1 MHDALAQLRVQDIDT
16 SVEFL
21 GTRVRLPIFVS
32 CMTGGSEEGF
42 RANRELARAA
52 GEAGVPVG
60 MGSIRILFD
69 HPDLFDH
76 FHLKPLAREVP
87 VLANLGVVQVRD
99 RDHREIV
106 SLVRR
111 LEADCLV
118 VHVNPGQE
126 LFQPDGDRDF
136 SGTVEPLARLC
147 ASAPFPIIVK
157 ETGFGIG
164 PALVRELVGIGVSY
178 VDIAGAGGTNWVS
191 VESFRLDPAAA
202 REAEEFRSWGLPTGL
217 ILAALGGSQ
226 MLLER
231 VLASGGIRT
240 GMDVA
245 KCLALGAR
253 LAGLALPL
261 ARAVKQGGAGA
272 VLAVLEGL
280 ERTLRRVMLLTG
292 SRDVASLRHGKA
304 WLDPWLVDAAG
315 SLRSAG
321 QEPEGESTTG

>member
-1 MHDALAQLRVQDIDT
+1 MQDVDT

-21 GTRVRLPIFVS
+21 GARIRFPVFVS

-52 GEAGVPVG
+52 GRAGVPVG

-69 HPDLFDH
+69 HPELFEH
-76 FHLKPLAREVP
+76 FHLKPLAPAVP

-99 RDHREIV
+99 RDHRELV
-106 SLVRR
+106 ELVRR

-136 SGTVEPLARLC
+136 RGTMEPLARLC
-147 ASAPFPIIVK
+147 ASAPFPVIVK
-157 ETGFGIG
+157 ETGFGIS
-164 PALVRELVGIGVSY
+164 PALVRELVAMGVSY

-191 VESFRLDPAAA
+191 VESFRLESEAAA
-202 REAEEFRSWGLPTGL
+202 EAEEFRSWGIPTGL
-217 ILAALGGSQ
+217 ILAALRGSPA
-226 MLLER
+226 LLER

-245 KCLALGAR
+245 KSLALGAR

-261 ARAVKQGGAGA
+261 ARAVRQGGADA
-272 VLAVLEGL
+272 VLSVLEGL
-280 ERTLRRVMLLTG
+280 ERTLRRAMLLTG
-292 SRDVASLRHGKA
+292 SRDLASLRRGKV
-304 WLDPWLVDAAG
+304 WLDPWLVEAAKRLLAAG
-315 SLRSAG
+315 DQPG
-321 QEPEGESTTG
+321 